1 MTAHPGHSL
10 LVLSVALLAVAGC
23 GGDNG
28 DSEAEAASSKRLFIS
43 IGTAP
48 VVGGFFT
55 MGGALGEVLN
65 ANPGTHNWQVTAE
78 ATKGSQE
85 NIRRL
90 VKGEIELA
98 LSNAAITY
106 HAVRGDASW
115 GHPYDVQAVMTLAP
129 NIAQFITKS
138 GSGIDRIE
146 DLKGHRIAVGP
157 AGAGFEQFVQP
168 LLAAHGV
175 TYDDFTPINATQGAA
190 VDMLKDGAVA
200 AAFLGGAVPHPAI
213 VSASATL
220 DIVFIPYEESAR
232 TQLAADYEFFDA
244 VNVAGGTYRSREED
258 FPGMNV
264 GNMHLITAADQDEEL
279 IYAITK
285 TLYENSEAVIE
296 RAAAGRSINA
306 KNVVRDTGTEFH
318 PGAVRYYKEIGIWPQ
333 EEAAEPGP

>member
-1 MTAHPGHSL
+1 MNAHPGRFL
-10 LVLSVALLAVAGC
+10 LVLSLGLLAFAGC
-23 GGDNG
+23 GGG
-28 DSEAEAASSKRLFIS
+28 DKGEASSSKRVFIS

-65 ANPGTHNWQVTAE
+65 ANPGTNGWRVTAE

-90 VKGEIELA
+90 IKGEIELA

-106 HAVRGDASW
+106 HAVRGEATW
-115 GHPYDVQAVMTLAP
+115 EQPYDVKAVMTLAP
-129 NIAQFITKS
+129 NIAQFITRS
-138 GSGIDRIE
+138 GSGIERLE

-220 DIVFIPYEESAR
+220 DIVFIPYEEDAR
-232 TQLAADYEFFDA
+232 LQLAADYEFFDA

-264 GNMHLITAADQDEEL
+264 GNMHLIAAADQDEEL
-279 IYAITK
+279 IYEITK
-285 TLYENSEAVIE
+285 TLYENSAAVVE

-318 PGAVRYYKEIGIWPQ
+318 PGAIRFYKEIGIWPE
-333 EEAAEPGP
+333 EEAAEPDA